1 MAKEKDLPFR
11 AIMSGISTVQAGRH
25 STLYLW
31 MRRNHQHIT
40 RQMER
45 DGIPW
50 PEFTEAVAKA
60 GLTDRTGKPAQEKT
74 VRQTWFRVRQEIKNR
89 PIRQSR
95 MAGDKAKPG
104 EIARNIAAAPVAPAL
119 PTRLAVAASDPTSGD
134 YETPRPKTK
143 LVLEP
148 ARPRIHPTK
157 ES

>member
-11 AIMSGISTVQAGRH
+11 AMMSEISAVQAGRH

-31 MRRNHQHIT
+31 MRRNHQHIA

-74 VRQTWFRVRQEIKNR
+74 VKQTWFRVRQEIKNR
-89 PIRQSR
+89 PARQ
-95 MAGDKAKPG
+95 AQAAVQKAKPG
-104 EIARNIAAAPVAPAL
+104 EIAPGVAAAPVARSQPA
-119 PTRLAVAASDPTSGD
+119 RLAVADANPDIQDEAPH
-134 YETPRPKTK
+134 PKTK
-143 LVLEP
+143 LVLQP
-148 ARPRIHPTK
+148 AKFRVHPTK

>member
-11 AIMSGISTVQAGRH
+11 AIMSKISTAQSGRH

-40 RQMER
+40 RQMEQ

-74 VRQTWFRVRQEIKNR
+74 VKQTWFRVRQEIKNR
-89 PIRQSR
+89 PARQ
-95 MAGDKAKPG
+95 AQAAVQKTKPN
-104 EIARNIAAAPVAPAL
+104 EIAPGVAPA
-119 PTRLAVAASDPTSGD
+119 PAARAQLARINADPD
-134 YETPRPKTK
+134 IQDEAPRPKTK
-143 LVLEP
+143 LVLQP
-148 ARPRIHPTK
+148 AKFRVHPTK
-157 ES
+157 E